1 MSEEI
6 KRITVE
12 DFNNAIN
19 DVYMPVTETE
29 WNGLTLYVKKNI
41 SFEETLDF
49 VKYVTELC
57 FAEDTHE
64 YLPEARDLAIKIFLI
79 QHYTNIDLPDSLE
92 ERNKFIYETDIV
104 QTVLNFVN
112 PYQFNEIIRAIDL
125 KIDYMA
131 DANIEAINKKMDELY
146 KSFEE
151 LSNSLETVFGGINE
165 DSMVDLVNAIKDGRL
180 DEGKLVEAYFD
191 TKGKQTKKRR

>member
-1 MSEEI
+1 MARKKKK
-6 KRITVE
+6 KRQKWS
-12 DFNNAIN
+12 DF
-19 DVYMPVTETE
+19 
-29 WNGLTLYVKKNI
+29 
-41 SFEETLDF
+41 TLDEQF
-49 VKYVTELC
+49 TVLSLIVC
-57 FAEDTHE
+57 M
-64 YLPEARDLAIKIFLI
+64 IFLI

-146 KSFEE
+146 MSFEE

-191 TKGKQTKKRR
+191 TKGKQTKNEGE